1 MRALINYRGL
11 TTDGVINHIVDFVTL
26 LWQNHPFREGNTRTT
41 AVFVIKYLRSIGF
54 EVNNDLFA
62 ENSWYFRNAL
72 VRANYRNPLKNIE
85 PDRSFLIKF
94 FRNLMLGEQNDLKNR
109 YMLIGYAGS
118 IGIHT
123 STRTSTRTSSR
134 DSLVILSENVKRL
147 VLFVGNE
154 GRSVKEMMEAAG
166 LKNRSNFLKYSLM
179 PAITEGLIR
188 MKYPD
193 LPRHPRQRYLLT
205 VKGLAVYKEYGGR
218 I

>member
-1 MRALINYRGL
+1 M

-123 STRTSTRTSSR
+123 STHTSSR

>member
-1 MRALINYRGL
+1 M

-123 STRTSTRTSSR
+123 STRTSSR

>member
-123 STRTSTRTSSR
+123 STRTSSR

-154 GRSVKEMMEAAG
+154 ERSVKEMMEAAG

>member
-1 MRALINYRGL
+1 M

-118 IGIHT
+118 IGTHT
-123 STRTSTRTSSR
+123 STRTSTRTSTHTSTRTSSR

-205 VKGLAVYKEYGGR
+205 VKELAVYKEYGGR

>member
-1 MRALINYRGL
+1 M

-118 IGIHT
+118 IGIPT

-154 GRSVKEMMEAAG
+154 ERSVKEMMEAAG